1 VSERRLSQAISEGD
15 GISVIV
21 RVDGADAARRA
32 EEQGAEA
39 VAIVSAAGGIRDGTS
54 LPILLAAHSPADEAL
69 GTNADAAI
77 VSVAEVGDDAGR
89 LERLVA
95 DVGKTGLECVVAV
108 ADDEEL
114 ELALERLDPE
124 IFLLTAPDAEDGEE
138 ALDRVLDLLADVP
151 AGKLAIAAVA
161 VDSREQVVALERAGV
176 DAVLVESG
184 DVDRLV
190 GGSPTGV

>member
-95 DVGKTGLECVVAV
+95 DVGKTGLE
-108 ADDEEL
+108 EL